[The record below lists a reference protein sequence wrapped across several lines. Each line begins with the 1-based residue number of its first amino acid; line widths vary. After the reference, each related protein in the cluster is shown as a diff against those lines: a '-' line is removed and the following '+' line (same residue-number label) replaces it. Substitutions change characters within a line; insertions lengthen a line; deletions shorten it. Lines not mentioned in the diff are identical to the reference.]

1 MNAEMKNIQ
10 LLLVDDEADFRAVTS
25 RVLSRRGFDVV
36 EASSGEQALLRVKE
50 KVPDVVVLDLKMEG
64 MDGIETLTAIRR
76 DHPALPVLILTGHGS
91 FQDAMA
97 GISLEI
103 VDFLQKPAD
112 IDKLA
117 LRIRRL
123 LAKEHH
129 EALRERSVGELMVP
143 IDSYGR
149 VYDDEPLGAAVRAI
163 QESFSMKVSGR
174 VAEQGHRSVLVFDR
188 RDKFVGLLRIAD
200 IVRLVLPAFLRDSP
214 YSSYFTGMFL
224 AQCKTIGNLRVAD
237 LVDEP
242 CYVTTDT
249 PLMEVVNLMVT
260 ESRINLPVRERGEV
274 VGIVRDKDLLTEI
287 AQYMGE
293 V

>member
-36 EASSGEQALLRVKE
+36 EAASGDQALLRVKE

-64 MDGIETLTAIRR
+64 MDGIETLTAIRK

-143 IDSYGR
+143 IDSYAR
-149 VYDDEPLGAAVRAI
+149 VYEDEPLAAAVRAI

-200 IVRLVLPAFLRDSP
+200 IIRLVLPSFLRDSP

-224 AQCKTIGNLRVAD
+224 AQCKTVGNLRVAD

-274 VGIVRDKDLLTEI
+274 VGIIRDKDLLTEI
-287 AQYMGE
+287 AQYMGA

>member
-36 EASSGEQALLRVKE
+36 EAASGEQALLRVKE

-64 MDGIETLTAIRR
+64 MDGIETLTAIRK
-76 DHPALPVLILTGHGS
+76 DHPELPVLILTGHGS

-143 IDSYGR
+143 IDSYAR
-149 VYDDEPLGAAVRAI
+149 VYEDEPLGAAVRAI

-188 RDKFVGLLRIAD
+188 RDKFLGLLRIAD
-200 IVRLVLPAFLRDSP
+200 IVRLVLPSFLRDSP

-260 ESRINLPVRERGEV
+260 ESRINLPVRDRGEV
-274 VGIVRDKDLLTEI
+274 VGIIRDKDLLTEI

>member
-36 EASSGEQALLRVKE
+36 EAASGEQALLRVKE

-64 MDGIETLTAIRR
+64 MDGIETLTAIRK
-76 DHPALPVLILTGHGS
+76 DHPELPVLILTGHGS

-117 LRIRRL
+117 LR
-123 LAKEHH
+123 
-129 EALRERSVGELMVP
+129 ERSVGELMVP
-143 IDSYGR
+143 IDSYAR
-149 VYDDEPLGAAVRAI
+149 VYEDEPLGAAVRAI

-188 RDKFVGLLRIAD
+188 RDKFLGLLRIAD
-200 IVRLVLPAFLRDSP
+200 IVRLVLPSFLRDSP

-242 CYVTTDT
+242 CYVTSDT

-260 ESRINLPVRERGEV
+260 ESRINLPVRDRGEV
-274 VGIVRDKDLLTEI
+274 VGIIRDKDLLTEI

>member
-36 EASSGEQALLRVKE
+36 EAASGEQALLRVKE

-64 MDGIETLTAIRR
+64 MDGIETLTAIRK

-143 IDSYGR
+143 IDSYAR
-149 VYDDEPLGAAVRAI
+149 VYEDEPIGVAVRAI

-188 RDKFVGLLRIAD
+188 RDKFLGLLRIAD
-200 IVRLVLPAFLRDSP
+200 IVRLVLPSFLRDSP

-242 CYVTTDT
+242 CYVTSDT

-260 ESRINLPVRERGEV
+260 ESRINLPVRDRGEV
-274 VGIVRDKDLLTEI
+274 VGIIRDKDLLTEI

>member
-36 EASSGEQALLRVKE
+36 EAASGEQALLRVKE

-64 MDGIETLTAIRR
+64 MDGIETLTAIRK
-76 DHPALPVLILTGHGS
+76 DHPELPVLILTGHGS

-143 IDSYGR
+143 IDSYAR
-149 VYDDEPLGAAVRAI
+149 VYEDEPLGAAVRAI

-188 RDKFVGLLRIAD
+188 RDKFLGLLRIAD
-200 IVRLVLPAFLRDSP
+200 IVRLVLPSFLRDSP

-242 CYVTTDT
+242 CYVTSDT

-260 ESRINLPVRERGEV
+260 ESRINLPVRDRGEV
-274 VGIVRDKDLLTEI
+274 VGIIRDKDLLTEI